1 MVLAVV
7 VTIIDRIAK
16 FLLLIVIL
24 IFMIIDILLFFLAI
38 GAVGRTIM
46 IPGRTTTTRRIGGQI
61 QSIGGGGC
69 RGSTGPKRSFGR
81 SSVMLLYR
89 RVILRV

>member
-16 FLLLIVIL
+16 FLLLIIIV
-24 IFMIIDILLFFLAI
+24 FIDILLFFLAI